1 MTNTSSP
8 ASVPREAGS
17 DRTPEGQ
24 AAPAD
29 RRSQGLILGLACLA
43 QFMVVL
49 DVSIVNVALPSIRH
63 DLHYSATGL
72 QWVVNAY
79 VLTFAGFLLLGGRA
93 ADLFGRRRIFVL
105 GLALF
110 TGASLL
116 GGLSTS
122 SGMLTAA
129 RAAQGLGGAVLSPA
143 TLTIIMT
150 TFDEGRAR
158 NRALGMWSSVA
169 GAGGATGAILGGV
182 LTDYLS
188 WRWVLYVNVPIG
200 LLAGAAAL
208 RWLTEGRRPSAARSL
223 DVAGAVTVTAGL
235 AVLVYAIVDTT
246 THAWG
251 SALTLS
257 LLAAAVVLL
266 AAFVYI
272 QTRASSP
279 LVPLRLFRL
288 RSLSVANLVMLLTG
302 VVFFSMWYFISLYLQ
317 YVLGYSPL
325 RAGLAFLPMAG
336 GIIVGAQTSSRLITR
351 FGPRPLL
358 FIGLGLTAAGF
369 FWMSRL
375 TAGGTY
381 LGGILGAGLV
391 LTVGVGLCFTPLAAA
406 ATSGVHY
413 TEAGL
418 ASGLLNT
425 SRQVGGSLGLAAL
438 ATVATDR
445 TRDVLDHVPGAAGV
459 GRAQAFAL
467 TAGYDRAFLAAGV
480 IALIATL
487 ASLAVPSAPRR
498 ADAPADSGD
507 RARGRGATA
516 QSIPAAPA
524 MLPAD

>member
-1 MTNTSSP
+1 MPTTSP
-8 ASVPREAGS
+8 
-17 DRTPEGQ
+17 PELDQ
-24 AAPAD
+24 DHAA
-29 RRSQGLILGLACLA
+29 RRSRSLILALACLA

-63 DLHYSATGL
+63 DLNYSATGL

-93 ADLFGRRRIFVL
+93 ADLYGRRKIFVL

-116 GGLSTS
+116 GGLANS
-122 SGMLTAA
+122 SAMLTAA

-150 TFDEGRAR
+150 TFDEGVAR

-182 LTDYLS
+182 LTNYLS
-188 WRWVLYVNVPIG
+188 WRWVLFVNVPIG
-200 LLAGAAAL
+200 VLAGAAAL
-208 RWLTEGRRPSAARSL
+208 RWLSEGRRPTTARSL
-223 DVAGAVTVTAGL
+223 DLAGAVTVTGGL
-235 AVLVYAIVDTT
+235 AVLVYAIVNTT
-246 THAWG
+246 THPWG

-257 LLAAAVVLL
+257 LLGAAVVLL
-266 AAFVYI
+266 AAFVFV
-272 QTRASSP
+272 QTRAASP

-288 RSLSVANLVMLLTG
+288 RSLSAANAVMLLTG

-325 RAGLAFLPMAG
+325 RAGLAFMPMAG
-336 GIIVGAQTSSRLITR
+336 GIIVGAQVSSRLITKL
-351 FGPRPLL
+351 GARPLL
-358 FIGLGLTAAGF
+358 VVGIGITVAGF
-369 FWMSRL
+369 FWISRL
-375 TAGGTY
+375 SAEGTY
-381 LGGILGAGLV
+381 LGGVLGPGLL
-391 LTVGVGLCFTPLAAA
+391 LTIGVGLCFTPLAAA

-445 TRDVLDHVPGAAGV
+445 TRD
-459 GRAQAFAL
+459 AL
-467 TAGYDRAFLAAGV
+467 TTPGGGRGVQAVNVALTSGYDRAFLVAGV
-480 IALIATL
+480 VALAAMAL
-487 ASLAVPSAPRR
+487 SLAVPGVSRRR
-498 ADAPADSGD
+498 AAQVQAAGVASSAVPAAIPAD
-507 RARGRGATA
+507 
-516 QSIPAAPA
+516 
-524 MLPAD
+524 